1 MVFCVGGFAVVM
13 TSLWVQPNLCTQ
25 PASVL
30 DTACLVRA
38 WRWRGVEIVLFGAF
52 YCVMLR
58 PNKERYGTLV
68 FQFYDVMASID
79 NLFGKGDVP
88 QSVVMLSY
96 GLSNYCV
103 WGLLNI

>member
-1 MVFCVGGFAVVM
+1 
-13 TSLWVQPNLCTQ
+13 
-25 PASVL
+25 
-30 DTACLVRA
+30 
-38 WRWRGVEIVLFGAF
+38 
-52 YCVMLR
+52 MLR

-68 FQFYDVMASID
+68 FQFYGVMASID